1 MPPSA
6 KWLTRH
12 LGRHRPE
19 SDAPRKLI
27 VGLGNP
33 GIRYALNRHNAG
45 FILLDHYAER
55 HHLAFSRRRFDAL
68 LAEGEVQGQRVLLV
82 KPQSYMNLSGNS
94 VGKLASF
101 YRVPSRDIIVIYDD
115 LDLSLG
121 RLRIRPQGS
130 SGGHHGMESIISALG
145 HSNFARMRIGIG
157 RPESKEDIGHVLGN
171 FAEEEQKELESVWTR
186 GMDALD
192 VWLSEGI
199 DKAMNL
205 YNG

>member
-1 MPPSA
+1 M
-6 KWLTRH
+6 RH
-12 LGRHRPE
+12 LARRGPE
-19 SDAPRKLI
+19 ANVPRKLV

-33 GIRYALNRHNAG
+33 GIRYAQNRHNAG
-45 FILLDHYAER
+45 FILLDRFAER

-68 LAEGEVQGQRVLLV
+68 LAEGEVRDRRVLLS
-82 KPQSYMNLSGNS
+82 KPQSYMNESGNA

-101 YRVPSRDIIVIYDD
+101 YHIPSHDIIIVYDD
-115 LDLSLG
+115 LDLPLG
-121 RLRIRPQGS
+121 RLRLRPQGS
-130 SGGHHGMESIISALG
+130 AGGHHGMESIIAALG

-157 RPESKEDIGHVLGN
+157 RPETKEDISHVLGN
-171 FAEEEQKELESVWTR
+171 FSKEEQKELESLWTR